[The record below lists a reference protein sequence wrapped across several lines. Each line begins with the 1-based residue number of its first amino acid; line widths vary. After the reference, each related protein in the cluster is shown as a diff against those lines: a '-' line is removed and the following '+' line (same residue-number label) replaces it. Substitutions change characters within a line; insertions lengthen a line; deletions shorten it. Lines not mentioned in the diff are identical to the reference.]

1 MLHFSDSLI
10 VWDPPKPIMSLSC
23 LDIFGLQLIGCASP
37 ACNPFLHHY
46 IVCWVKFCFRFFFV
60 FFFTLLQISGIFLN
74 IMDPDWFKLV
84 DSNLIVRL
92 KNKNSKIKSRLM
104 FIPLFSSILL
114 IDEFLHVHVL
124 FFSQLYFDTI
134 CFPVF
139 AIRFLFLTISTRSTS
154 LPSFPACVW
163 LLPPLL
169 SPPKPASAVGH
180 SGTGALQEVDG
191 ATLLP

>member
-1 MLHFSDSLI
+1 MLSKVL
-10 VWDPPKPIMSLSC
+10 
-23 LDIFGLQLIGCASP
+23 
-37 ACNPFLHHY
+37 
-46 IVCWVKFCFRFFFV
+46 FV
-60 FFFTLLQISGIFLN
+60 FFTLLQISGFFFLN
-74 IMDPDWFKLV
+74 ILDPDWFKLV

-104 FIPLFSSILL
+104 FIPPFSSFLL
-114 IDEFLHVHVL
+114 IDEFLHVHVRC
-124 FFSQLYFDTI
+124 FFQLYFNTI

-139 AIRFLFLTISTRSTS
+139 AIRFLFLTISSCSTS